1 MCGTRSTQPARRS
14 RSDGRARLGL
24 LNGDLHRRPGSEEL
38 ARELYIAHGTAL
50 EHWSRGRFVDA
61 QVAEEVVQEVV
72 LAAWRK
78 YDQFDPER
86 GSERAWMF
94 GIARNVA
101 ATRHARNRRHL
112 RSIATDSTPDVEVDD
127 VDMTRV
133 VERSLIAD
141 GMQSLSPDH
150 REVIV
155 AAFWDRLSTHEI
167 AERLGVPDGT
177 VKSRIH
183 YGLRALRGALEERK
197 VL

>member
-1 MCGTRSTQPARRS
+1 M
-14 RSDGRARLGL
+14 
-24 LNGDLHRRPGSEEL
+24 
-38 ARELYIAHGTAL
+38 
-50 EHWSRGRFVDA
+50 
-61 QVAEEVVQEVV
+61 VQEVV
-72 LAAWRK
+72 LTAWRK

-101 ATRHARNRRHL
+101 ATRHVRGRRHL
-112 RSIATDSTPDVEVDD
+112 RSIPTAAPPETEQDD

-133 VERSLIAD
+133 VERSLIVD
-141 GMQSLSPDH
+141 GLQSLTTDH
-150 REVIV
+150 QAVIV

-167 AERLGVPDGT
+167 ADRLGLPDGT

-183 YGLRALRGALEERK
+183 YALRALRIALEERK

>member
-1 MCGTRSTQPARRS
+1 MSSTSPTGRRS
-14 RSDGRARLGL
+14 STGRG
-24 LNGDLHRRPGSEEL
+24 
-38 ARELYIAHGTAL
+38 
-50 EHWSRGRFVDA
+50 GRFVDA

-101 ATRHARNRRHL
+101 ATRHARSRRHL
-112 RSIATDSTPDVEVDD
+112 RSISTDITPDVEVDD

-141 GMQSLSPDH
+141 GMQSLSTDH
-150 REVIV
+150 RAVIV

-183 YGLRALRGALEERK
+183 YGLRALRDALEERK